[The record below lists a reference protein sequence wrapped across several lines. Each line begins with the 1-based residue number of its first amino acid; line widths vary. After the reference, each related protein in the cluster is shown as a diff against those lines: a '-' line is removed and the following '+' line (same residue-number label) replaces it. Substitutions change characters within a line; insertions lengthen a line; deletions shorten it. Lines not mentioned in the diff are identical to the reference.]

1 LRRYCDGATEF
12 TVYAGGSDIRAGE
25 QPLFGRPFGAFDGI
39 GFGRNAGIDVPLEHR
54 RYYGNDSEL
63 A

>member
-1 LRRYCDGATEF
+1 
-12 TVYAGGSDIRAGE
+12 
-25 QPLFGRPFGAFDGI
+25 LFGRPFGAFDGI
-39 GFGRNAGIDVPLEHR
+39 GFGRNAGIDVPLEYR